1 MKPLYNRIV
10 IAGAGSAFWLLVAL
24 CRELEPLVL
33 SKQLTIEV
41 YDDDNFIGGNGSKR
55 LPEPHNPDQPKVE
68 YLATFIKHVMG
79 NVPPV
84 IHARKLVPSDFVD
97 EDWSKT
103 IVVDATDMGRVARE
117 LFWETLD
124 EYEIKGIRLALDGAG
139 ISTISPGPPIY
150 MGDEEEQH
158 NEYTKTPHLGQVF
171 RSVGGGA
178 EAVIYLLYTGKV
190 LERDDFM
197 PTPENPVNAL
207 STVLTFTQQEEGV

>member
-1 MKPLYNRIV
+1 MKPLYNMIV
-10 IAGAGSAFWLLVAL
+10 GAGSGSAFWLWVAL

-33 SKQLTIEV
+33 SGQLVIEV
-41 YDDDNFIGGNGSKR
+41 WDDDTFIGGNGSKR
-55 LPEPHNPDQPKVE
+55 LPKPHNPNQSKVE

-84 IHARKLVPSDFVD
+84 IRPYKFHPANFS
-97 EDWSKT
+97 EGDWSRT
-103 IVVDATDMGRVARE
+103 IFVDATDMGRTKRE
-117 LFWETLD
+117 ELWE
-124 EYEIKGIRLALDGAG
+124 EIEQNRVKGIRLALDGTG

-158 NEYTKTPHLGQVF
+158 DEYTKSPHLGQVF

-178 EAVIYLLYTGKV
+178 EAIIYLLYTGKV

-197 PTPENPVNAL
+197 PTPENHVNEL
-207 STVLTFTQQEEGV
+207 KENKS